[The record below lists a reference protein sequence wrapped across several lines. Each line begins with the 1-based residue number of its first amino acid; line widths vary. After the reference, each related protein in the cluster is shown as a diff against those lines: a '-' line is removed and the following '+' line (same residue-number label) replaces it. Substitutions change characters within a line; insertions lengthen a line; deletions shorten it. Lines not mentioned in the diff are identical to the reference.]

1 MKLFPRLVLW
11 LILSSLLAFGARA
24 QGVTSQ
30 EVRTANTLI
39 CGSADHAKKF
49 VSQNHDLQQAL
60 ATVNR
65 ATTAESS
72 CLVAPIAY
80 VAGKQ
85 IDRVERT
92 EATYM
97 VTEIMIVGV
106 GTPYGVLAIEPAVV
120 YTVLKVDEEAV

>member
-1 MKLFPRLVLW
+1 MKLLPRLVLW
-11 LILSSLLAFGARA
+11 LILSSLLAFGAKA
-24 QGVTSQ
+24 Q

-39 CGSADHAKKF
+39 CGSADHAKQF
-49 VSQNHDLQQAL
+49 ASQNQDLTQAL

-65 ATTAESS
+65 APNGETS

-85 IDRVERT
+85 LDRVERR

-97 VTEIMIVGV
+97 VTEIVIVGV
-106 GTPYGVLAIEPAVV
+106 GTPYGLLAIEPAVV
-120 YTVLKVDEEAV
+120 YTVLKLDEEAI